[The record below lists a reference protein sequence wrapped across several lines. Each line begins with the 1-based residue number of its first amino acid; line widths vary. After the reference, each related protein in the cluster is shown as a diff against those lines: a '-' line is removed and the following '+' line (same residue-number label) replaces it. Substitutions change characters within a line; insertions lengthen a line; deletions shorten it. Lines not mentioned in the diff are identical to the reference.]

1 MAQVPF
7 RALLHADSGAEI
19 LRLLADTARVELGA
33 DGVAVVEM
41 LPSGD
46 AKVVQA
52 RDLPEPLASWRADL
66 DVIDAELGERLLAAS
81 GGRFVEAR
89 TLPMMSGGDLFGA
102 LVLFFAR
109 PAAIDEDGR
118 ATAETLVDVAAIA
131 LGKAQQFAELSRSNA
146 ELRASR
152 EVLER
157 TEKLRSLGE
166 MAAGISH
173 DLKNILNPLS
183 LHLQLMKRILKR
195 GGQGAEEA
203 IAEMEQVLRRGV
215 ETVERLRDFS
225 RQAPEKRMEGV
236 EVDLLAHEAVELSRP
251 RIASRRAR
259 GIRLVEEL
267 GGPPPIH
274 ARPTELV
281 VALLNLIANAI
292 DALAD
297 GGTVTVSTGA
307 ERGGAWV
314 SIQDDGP
321 GIPEEIQRRIFEP
334 FFTTKGKEGTGL
346 GLAMVYAF
354 VQRHGG
360 KLTLETAPTAG
371 TTFTVWLPCAGGPEE
386 EGARE
391 STPFAVIQR
400 APSPG
405 PGQSASGPFA
415 SSQPGDPETR
425 GPSGAPAR

>member
-1 MAQVPF
+1 VPQVPF
-7 RALLHADSGAEI
+7 RAILHADSGAEI
-19 LRLLADTARVELGA
+19 LRRLADAARSQLGA
-33 DGVAVVEM
+33 DAVAVVEV
-41 LPSGD
+41 LPSGE

-52 RDLPEPLASWRADL
+52 RDVPEAVSAWRADV
-66 DVIDAELGERLLAAS
+66 DVIDAELGERLLGQAS
-81 GGRFVEAR
+81 GLFTQVR

-102 LVLFFAR
+102 LVLFFGPDSAPR
-109 PAAIDEDGR
+109 PDR
-118 ATAETLVDVAAIA
+118 LATAETLVDAAAIA
-131 LGKAQQFAELSRSNA
+131 LGKAQQYAELSRSYA

-157 TEKLRSLGE
+157 TEKLRALGE

-183 LHLQLMKRILKR
+183 LHLQLLKRILKR
-195 GGQGAEEA
+195 GAPGAEEA
-203 IAEMEQVLRRGV
+203 IAEMEGVLRRGV

-236 EVDLLAHEAVELSRP
+236 EVDALAHEAVELSRP

-259 GIRLVEEL
+259 GVRIVEEL
-267 GGPPPIH
+267 GSPPPIH

-281 VALLNLIANAI
+281 VALLNLMANAI
-292 DALAD
+292 DALDD

-307 ERGGAWV
+307 EGGGAWIR
-314 SIQDDGP
+314 IQDDGP

-360 KLTLETAPTAG
+360 RLLLDTGPKKG
-371 TTFTVWLPCAGGPEE
+371 TTFTVWLPYAPGEATSAEPPKLPGMLLIPRQPAPEKAAGGAAE
-386 EGARE
+386 
-391 STPFAVIQR
+391 
-400 APSPG
+400 
-405 PGQSASGPFA
+405 
-415 SSQPGDPETR
+415 
-425 GPSGAPAR
+425 

>member
-1 MAQVPF
+1 VPQVPF

-19 LRLLADTARVELGA
+19 LRRLADAARSELGA
-33 DGVAVVEM
+33 DGVAVVEV
-41 LPSGD
+41 LPSGE

-52 RDLPEPLASWRADL
+52 RDVPDAVSAWRAEV
-66 DVIDAELGERLLAAS
+66 DVIDAELGERLLARA
-81 GGRFVEAR
+81 GGLFTDVR

-102 LVLFFAR
+102 VVLFFVA
-109 PAAIDEDGR
+109 PAGPRSERLQD
-118 ATAETLVDVAAIA
+118 AETLVDVAAIA
-131 LGKAQQFAELSRSNA
+131 LGKAQQYAELSRSYA

-157 TEKLRSLGE
+157 TEKLRALGE

-183 LHLQLMKRILKR
+183 LHLQLLKRILRR
-195 GGQGAEEA
+195 GTQGADEA

-225 RQAPEKRMEGV
+225 RQAPERRMEGV
-236 EVDLLAHEAVELSRP
+236 EVDTLAHEAVELSRP

-259 GIRLVEEL
+259 GIRIVEEL
-267 GGPPPIH
+267 GAPPPLH
-274 ARPTELV
+274 TRSTELV

-292 DALAD
+292 DALDD
-297 GGTVTVSTGA
+297 GGTVTVTTGA
-307 ERGGAWV
+307 EGGGAWIRV
-314 SIQDDGP
+314 RDDGP
-321 GIPEEIQRRIFEP
+321 GIPEDIQRRIFEP

-360 KLTLETAPTAG
+360 RLLLDTGPEKG
-371 TTFTVWLPCAGGPEE
+371 TTFTVWLPYEA
-386 EGARE
+386 
-391 STPFAVIQR
+391 
-400 APSPG
+400 
-405 PGQSASGPFA
+405 
-415 SSQPGDPETR
+415 
-425 GPSGAPAR
+425 GAPAAAEPPKLSGVVLVPRQPEPLEAEGGPAAG